1 MQLKLIIRHIRN
13 DLLKL
18 KVPRMF
24 INIYRLK
31 RRFPAMK
38 IYTYSAL
45 VQSIEKRNDVCHVIA
60 TGYSA
65 LDSYKAGVV
74 QPNDYIIGIN
84 FAAFLPYTFDFYFF
98 DDRFSTSNLYRA
110 KTEGISELLNKRRNH
125 LPNLVFKNACRVSP
139 DIMARLIPDL
149 NFSVVFDRVFYY
161 LNVKK
166 LFVRPSM
173 IMPQYG
179 TSSIT
184 AVMLAYHAGFKNI
197 VIHGLD
203 FTGPHIYHDP
213 DLQEQTGITA
223 PEPYVAKEVKHVSA
237 DGQELIWPEL
247 MKRFAERNVNIFC
260 ASGNSNFKKFAKIW
274 RQT

>member
-166 LFVRPSM
+166 LFARPSM

>member
-1 MQLKLIIRHIRN
+1 
-13 DLLKL
+13 
-18 KVPRMF
+18 MF

-84 FAAFLPYTFDFYFF
+84 FAAFLPYRFDFYFF

-247 MKRFAERNVNIFC
+247 MKRFAERNVHVFC
-260 ASGNSNFKKFAKIW
+260 ASENSNFKRFAKIW